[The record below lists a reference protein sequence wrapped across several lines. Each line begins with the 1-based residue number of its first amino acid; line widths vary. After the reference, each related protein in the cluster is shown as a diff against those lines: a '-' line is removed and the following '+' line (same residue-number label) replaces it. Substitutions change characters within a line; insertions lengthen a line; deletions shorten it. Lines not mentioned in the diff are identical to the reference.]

1 MRQSLAF
8 LLLFCTLALQ
18 AQPAT
23 QYEISFENAV
33 HHQGQVKATFTSLPP
48 EVLEV
53 RMSRSSPGRYAIHEF
68 AKNVFNV
75 KAFDSKGKQ
84 LVVTRPNPYQWNV
97 AGHDGTVV
105 FTYTLFGDRGDGTY
119 LQIDESHAHLNMP
132 ATFVFA
138 RGLDYRPIKV
148 QYKVPPGSN
157 WKVATQLKPI
167 DDFNFTAPNLQY
179 LMDSPAEISNYTLN
193 SFDVQSLGKTYTI
206 RVALHH
212 NAPADAVT
220 QYMDGVRKIV
230 EQEKAVFGEVPAYD
244 FGTYTFLAC
253 YAPQSSGDGMEHRNS
268 TYVTGP
274 LHTRPLSSA
283 LSTISHEF
291 FHCWNVERIR
301 PAALEPFD
309 FEQAN
314 MSGELWFAEGFTNY
328 YTSLILC
335 RSGIMTK
342 KEYVESLSRT
352 LNFVTNSPARA
363 YFNPIEMSYQAPFAD
378 AATSIDPNYRS
389 NTFISYYIYGEL
401 LGLALDLQ
409 LRNEPGDLSLDGF
422 MKFVWRR
429 HGKPELPY
437 NVRDLQA
444 ALADYA
450 SPAFA
455 EAFFSKSVFQSQL
468 PDYEKLLAS
477 VGVSLTPV
485 GNASWIGAS
494 TEKKDS
500 LITISNYTTIGG
512 PAYKAGLEQGDQ
524 ISFVNGQAYTD
535 VKSLQAALTQLPP
548 HTHVKIDFIRRGT
561 KKSTDLITDAD
572 PAKRTS
578 LFEDMGKT
586 VDKVVQK
593 RRDGWLNPVSIDN

>member
-1 MRQSLAF
+1 MRLSLACF
-8 LLLFCTLALQ
+8 LLMCALAANAQVATL
-18 AQPAT
+18 
-23 QYEISFENAV
+23 YEISFENAV
-33 HHQGQVKATFTSLPP
+33 HHQGQVKATFNNLPP

-75 KAFDSKGKQ
+75 KAFDGKGKQ
-84 LVVTRPNPYQWNV
+84 LSITRPNPYQWDV
-97 AGHDGTVV
+97 SGHDGTVV
-105 FTYTLFGDRGDGTY
+105 FTYTIFGDRGDGTY

-148 QYKVPPGSN
+148 QYKVPQGSN

-167 DDFNFTAPNLQY
+167 DAFNFYAPNLQY
-179 LMDSPAEISNYTLN
+179 LMDSPAEISNHTL
-193 SFDVQSLGKTYTI
+193 STFEMESAGKTYTI
-206 RVALHH
+206 RVALHYG
-212 NAPADAVT
+212 ASPEEAA
-220 QYMDGVRKIV
+220 QYMDGVKKIV
-230 EQEKAVFGEVPAYD
+230 AQEKGVFGELPAYD
-244 FGTYTFLAC
+244 YGTYTFLAC
-253 YAPQSSGDGMEHRNS
+253 YVPQSSGDGMEHRNS

-274 LHTRPLSSA
+274 VNGRSLTGA
-283 LSTISHEF
+283 LSTVSHEF

-309 FEQAN
+309 FEEAN

-328 YTSLILC
+328 YTNLILC
-335 RSGIMTK
+335 RAGSISK
-342 KEYVESLSRT
+342 KEYVEGLNRAV
-352 LNFVTNSPARA
+352 NFVTNSPGRT
-363 YFNPIEMSYQAPFAD
+363 YFNPIEMSYQAPFVD

-389 NTFISYYIYGEL
+389 NTFISYYIYGEV

-409 LRNEPGDLSLDGF
+409 LRNEPNDLSLDGF
-422 MKFVWRR
+422 MKFVWTR

-455 EAFFSKSVFQSQL
+455 EAFFSKSIFQSQL

-477 VGVSLTPV
+477 VGVSLTPA

-494 TEKKDS
+494 LEKKDS
-500 LITISNYTTIGG
+500 LISISNYTTMGG
-512 PAYKAGLEQGDQ
+512 PAYKAGLESGDQ
-524 ISFVNGQAYTD
+524 IKAMNGQSYPD
-535 VKSLQAALTQLPP
+535 VESLQAALSQLPP
-548 HTHVKIDFIRRGT
+548 NTRVKIEFIRQGIKR
-561 KKSTDLITDAD
+561 STELITERD
-572 PAKRTS
+572 PSKRTS
-578 LFEDMGKT
+578 LFEDSGKT
-586 VDKVVQK
+586 VDKLVMK
-593 RRDGWLNPVSIDN
+593 RRDGWLNPIRN